1 MHLIESRPRPIFGQ
15 TRGRANVN
23 KARDALILR
32 LVSEGECD
40 LKDVVA
46 GPAEVF
52 AKFLSAGDLRPENSS
67 KNG

>member
-1 MHLIESRPRPIFGQ
+1 M
-15 TRGRANVN
+15 N

-32 LVSEGECD
+32 LVSEGKCD

-46 GPAEVF
+46 GPAEAF
-52 AKFLSAGDLRPENSS
+52 ATVLSAGDLRPENSS

>member
-32 LVSEGECD
+32 LVSEG

-46 GPAEVF
+46 GPAEAF
-52 AKFLSAGDLRPENSS
+52 AKVLSAGDLRPENSS